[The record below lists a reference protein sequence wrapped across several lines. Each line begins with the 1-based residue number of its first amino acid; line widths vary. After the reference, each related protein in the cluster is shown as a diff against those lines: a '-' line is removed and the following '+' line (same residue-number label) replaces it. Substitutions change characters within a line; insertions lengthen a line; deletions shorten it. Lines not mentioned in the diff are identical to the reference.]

1 MQVHKHHVIFD
12 EITYDRQK
20 LVNFVNRFID
30 QTSDFSEWSN
40 QIADPMGTRRFKSI
54 PLFKCID
61 TEKIEGKGLLEYP
74 EIAELASLFSF
85 DRPLHPRSVD
95 ILVYEPGYVFAP
107 HVDFYMYCGI
117 MFPIMPD
124 DGGEPID
131 FYEKE
136 GLDRKRATGYAKEL
150 KESDIVYS
158 YNYSTMHP
166 SMFNG
171 LTIHGVREVKQRRI
185 FLRFKIV
192 DETFQSVIRKQQLGK
207 FIKTPYNALEKK

>member
-1 MQVHKHHVIFD
+1 MQVFKHHVIFD
-12 EITYDRQK
+12 EITYDRQR

-30 QTSDFSEWSN
+30 NTSDFSEWSN
-40 QIADPMGTRRFKSI
+40 QVAEPMGKRRFKTI

-74 EIAELASLFSF
+74 EISELANLFSF
-85 DRPLHPRSVD
+85 DRPLNKRSVD

-107 HVDFYMYCGI
+107 HVDFYMYAGI
-117 MFPIMPD
+117 MFPIIPD

-136 GLDRKRATGYAKEL
+136 GLDRQRATGYAKEL
-150 KESDIVYS
+150 KESDITYS
-158 YNYSTMHP
+158 YKYSTIHP

-171 LTIHGVREVKQRRI
+171 LTIHGVRQVQQRRV
-185 FLRFKIV
+185 FLRFKMV
-192 DETFQSVIRKQQLGK
+192 DDTFSSVIRKQELGK
-207 FIKTPYNALEKK
+207 FIKTPYNALENK

>member
-40 QIADPMGTRRFKSI
+40 QIADPMGTRRFKPI